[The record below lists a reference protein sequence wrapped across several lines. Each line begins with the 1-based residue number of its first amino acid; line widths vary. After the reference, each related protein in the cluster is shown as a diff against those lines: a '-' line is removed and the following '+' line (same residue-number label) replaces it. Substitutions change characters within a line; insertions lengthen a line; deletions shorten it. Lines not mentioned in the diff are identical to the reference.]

1 MTTAMKKLQAAADA
15 VRRAC
20 GPADVAVVLGSGLG
34 GYEDVLLDPREI
46 AFDDIPGFPKSTVS
60 GHAGK
65 FVVGTIRDKRVLI
78 MSGRF
83 ITMRVIHSIR

>member
-1 MTTAMKKLQAAADA
+1 MTAAMKKLQAAADA

-20 GPADVAVVLGSGLG
+20 GPADVAVVLGRGLG

-65 FVVGTIRDKRVLI
+65 FVVGDVSQYDKLNPILNRL
-78 MSGRF
+78 F
-83 ITMRVIHSIR
+83 WQENL